1 MPTVESETFETI
13 LHKVIDN
20 PNQKKIDKFKLTLQ
34 ERIKMYYSPSNM
46 KGNNLYQNDK

>member
-1 MPTVESETFETI
+1 MPSIEYETI

-20 PNQKKIDKFKLTLQ
+20 PNKKNMDKFKSTLQ

>member
-1 MPTVESETFETI
+1 MPAIEFETI

-20 PNQKKIDKFKLTLQ
+20 PNQKKIDKFKFTLQ

-46 KGNNLYQNDK
+46 KANNLNQKDK

>member
-1 MPTVESETFETI
+1 MPTVEFETI

-20 PNQKKIDKFKLTLQ
+20 PNQKKINQFKLTLQ

-46 KGNNLYQNDK
+46 KVNNQYQKGK